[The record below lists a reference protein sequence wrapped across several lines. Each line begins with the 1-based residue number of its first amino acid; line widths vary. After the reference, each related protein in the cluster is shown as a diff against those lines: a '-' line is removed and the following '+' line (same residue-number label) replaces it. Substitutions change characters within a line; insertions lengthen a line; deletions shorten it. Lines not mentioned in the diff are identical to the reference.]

1 MSAVLCAGGEAEV
14 GLSVVEAVVVN
25 MVDEQAGGVVHYLAV
40 HVNIF
45 GLSFFVARG
54 VSLGVKSGG
63 EFCGVPII
71 LYQAR
76 VIFGVND
83 GEFASREG
91 YAAKGVAEANP
102 PIQEQDKDSRLFEPV
117 RDFDNNFSHGFSRI
131 YTVID

>member
-14 GLSVVEAVVVN
+14 GLAVVEAVVVN
-25 MVDEQAGGVVHYLAV
+25 MVDEHSDGMVHYLAV
-40 HVNIF
+40 HVNILDF
-45 GLSFFVARG
+45 SFFAARG

-63 EFCGVPII
+63 EFCGVPVVF
-71 LYQAR
+71 YQTGI
-76 VIFGVND
+76 IFGVND

-117 RDFDNNFSHGFSRI
+117 RDFDNNFSHEFSRI